1 MTAKLSLTFAA
12 LALCVQSLL
21 PAAQA
26 QQVKT
31 TPPFN
36 FDKAAYEKGVRTAF
50 DGKVMG
56 YATVLIKNGLVV
68 SEVAG
73 GWARNANDGNVK
85 MTTTIP
91 ANIGS
96 TIKFTGGVA
105 LLHLFES
112 KSKWI
117 NPSGRSVDNWLDMK
131 VYVYFPKVWQDTMH
145 PSFKQITFRK
155 LLQHLLVPLRPPL

>member
-1 MTAKLSLTFAA
+1 MKKLTAKLSLTFAA
-12 LALCVQSLL
+12 LALCAQSLP

-36 FDKAAYEKGVRTAF
+36 FDKAAYEKGVRDAF
-50 DGKVMG
+50 NGKAMG
-56 YATVLIKNGLVV
+56 YATVLIKNGQIV

-73 GWARNANDGNVK
+73 GLARNAADGNVK
-85 MTTTIP
+85 MSASIP
-91 ANIGS
+91 AYIGS

-112 KSKWI
+112 KNKYI
-117 NPSGRSVDNWLDMK
+117 NPSGRSVDNWLESLR
-131 VYVYFPKVWQDTMH
+131 VATRRSSS
-145 PSFKQITFRK
+145 PSRTRSGLTITNR
-155 LLQHLLVPLRPPL
+155 